1 MEKSEIRKL
10 GEWISQMS
18 WECMPSQVQ
27 EAVQLRVLD
36 LVSAALGAVK
46 DPLLEQV
53 ISSYRSRYGEGPACV
68 WGRPERFPAEV
79 AAKINAMLAHTL
91 ELDDVHPASKTH
103 GSASII
109 PAAWAM
115 AETLGSSGQEFLTA
129 VVCGYEVTA
138 RIGMALGV
146 AAHRKKGWHA
156 TATCGIFGCA
166 AAAAKLLKLDA
177 EQTISALGMAGT
189 QSSGLWAFLGD
200 GASCKV
206 LHPGHCAAC
215 GLDAAFL
222 AAAGMTVPEHILDAE
237 DGGLLKAM
245 SDSYDCSKA
254 GAGLGEVWEILNMD
268 VKPYPCCR
276 SVHCMIDAMF
286 QIREEMEKEGRSA
299 ADIKQ
304 VEIATYQVGY
314 QQCAVSKGCLEPQ
327 SPMDAKFSAPYG
339 AAAALLFGKV
349 TREEF
354 EPEAVSNPQLRA
366 LMKKISV
373 EPDEELTKE
382 YPAHWGCRVR
392 AEFFDGKKME
402 VRVQDPSGSSK
413 NPLSQKQLEDKAKS
427 LIGAA
432 FPGREGEIAGEITK
446 IGQWER
452 MKPLGSMESFQ

>member
-18 WECMPSQVQ
+18 WESMPSQVQ

-46 DPLLEQV
+46 DPLMEQV
-53 ISSYRSRYGEGPACV
+53 INSYSRRYEPGPCSV
-68 WGRPERFPAEV
+68 WGRTERFPAEV

-115 AETLGSSGQEFLTA
+115 AQYLGKSGKDFLTA
-129 VVCGYEVTA
+129 VVCGYETTA

-146 AAHRKKGWHA
+146 TAHRKKGWHA
-156 TATCGIFGCA
+156 TSTCGIFGCA
-166 AAAAKLLKLDA
+166 AAGAKLLGLDA

-222 AAAGMTVPEHILDAE
+222 AAAGMTGPEHILDAE

-245 SDSYDCSKA
+245 SDGYDLSKA
-254 GAGLGEVWEILNMD
+254 GAGLGKVWEILNMD

-276 SVHCMIDAMF
+276 SVHCIIDAMF
-286 QIREEMEKEGRSA
+286 RIREEMEKEGLEIS
-299 ADIKQ
+299 Q
-304 VEIATYQVGY
+304 VKEIRVATYQVGY
-314 QQCAVSKGCLEPQ
+314 QQCAVSRGCLEPQ
-327 SPMDAKFSAPYG
+327 SPMDAKFSASYG

-354 EPEAVSNPQLRA
+354 EPETVENHELRA

-373 EPDEELTKE
+373 EPDEELTNE

-392 AEFFDGKKME
+392 AEFTDGEKME

-413 NPLSQKQLEDKAKS
+413 NPLSKKQLEDKARS

-432 FPGREGEIAGEITK
+432 FPGREKEIAEELMK
-446 IGQWER
+446 IEQWER
-452 MKPLGSMESFQ
+452 MKLEYC

>member
-18 WECMPSQVQ
+18 WESMPSQVQ

-46 DPLLEQV
+46 DPLMEQV
-53 ISSYRSRYGEGPACV
+53 INSYSRRYEPGPCSV
-68 WGRPERFPAEV
+68 WGRTERFPAEV

-115 AETLGSSGQEFLTA
+115 AQYLGKSGKDFLTA
-129 VVCGYEVTA
+129 VVCGYETTA

-146 AAHRKKGWHA
+146 TAHRKKGWHA
-156 TATCGIFGCA
+156 TSTCGIFGCA
-166 AAAAKLLKLDA
+166 AAGAKLLGLDA

-222 AAAGMTVPEHILDAE
+222 AAAGMTGPEHILDAE

-245 SDSYDCSKA
+245 SDGYDLSKA
-254 GAGLGEVWEILNMD
+254 GAGLGKVWEILNMD

-276 SVHCMIDAMF
+276 SVHCIIDAMF
-286 QIREEMEKEGRSA
+286 RIRGQMEKEGLEIS
-299 ADIKQ
+299 Q
-304 VEIATYQVGY
+304 VKEIRVATYQVGY
-314 QQCAVSKGCLEPQ
+314 QQCAVSRGCLEPQ
-327 SPMDAKFSAPYG
+327 SGMDAKFSAPYG

-354 EPEAVSNPQLRA
+354 EPEVVANPQLRA
-366 LMKKISV
+366 LMEKISV

-382 YPAHWGCRVR
+382 YPAHWGCRVW
-392 AEFFDGKKME
+392 AEFTDGKKME

-413 NPLSQKQLEDKAKS
+413 NPLSKKQLEDKAKS
-427 LIGAA
+427 LIRAA
-432 FPGREGEIAGEITK
+432 FPGREGEIAQVLETMAEQENMPEI
-446 IGQWER
+446 GR
-452 MKPLGSMESFQ
+452 

>member
-115 AETLGSSGQEFLTA
+115 AETLESSGQEFLTA

-189 QSSGLWAFLGD
+189 QSSGLWAF
-200 GASCKV
+200 
-206 LHPGHCAAC
+206 
-215 GLDAAFL
+215 
-222 AAAGMTVPEHILDAE
+222 
-237 DGGLLKAM
+237 
-245 SDSYDCSKA
+245 
-254 GAGLGEVWEILNMD
+254 
-268 VKPYPCCR
+268 
-276 SVHCMIDAMF
+276 
-286 QIREEMEKEGRSA
+286 
-299 ADIKQ
+299 
-304 VEIATYQVGY
+304 
-314 QQCAVSKGCLEPQ
+314 
-327 SPMDAKFSAPYG
+327 
-339 AAAALLFGKV
+339 
-349 TREEF
+349 
-354 EPEAVSNPQLRA
+354 
-366 LMKKISV
+366 
-373 EPDEELTKE
+373 
-382 YPAHWGCRVR
+382 
-392 AEFFDGKKME
+392 
-402 VRVQDPSGSSK
+402 
-413 NPLSQKQLEDKAKS
+413 
-427 LIGAA
+427 
-432 FPGREGEIAGEITK
+432 
-446 IGQWER
+446 
-452 MKPLGSMESFQ
+452 